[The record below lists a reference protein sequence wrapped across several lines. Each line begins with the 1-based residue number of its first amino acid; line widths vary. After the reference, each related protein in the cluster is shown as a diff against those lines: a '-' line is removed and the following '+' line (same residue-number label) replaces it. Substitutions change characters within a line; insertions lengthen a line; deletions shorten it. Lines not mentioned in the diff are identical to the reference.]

1 MEDQLQARLK
11 QLANDLDIRS
21 PDKLRRA
28 AVQSGIKATLSEC
41 AAALKQDVT
50 RQVLAPAQ
58 RAIGKSASE
67 GVGHRFQADLID
79 FSKNANT

>member
-41 AAALKQDVT
+41 GAALK
-50 RQVLAPAQ
+50 
-58 RAIGKSASE
+58 
-67 GVGHRFQADLID
+67 
-79 FSKNANT
+79 